1 MRKFLAILIVLALL
15 AGGAYHAYDYITSR
29 PLFDDL
35 DAAKENLENADYVV
49 TYMTQ
54 EDMLG
59 SYLADEGIVKYFVAS
74 ENDSEDDNI
83 LLIAVFESK
92 ELAKIYYKQMKNQ
105 LDAMIKDTKLEIQ
118 LLEYKLENSDDLTDD
133 EIEDLKEEIED
144 YKEDLKEYKNI
155 VMGRE
160 GATFWYGT
168 KDAAKASKG

>member
-59 SYLADEGIVKYFVAS
+59 SYLADEGIVKYFVA
-74 ENDSEDDNI
+74 EDDSEDDNM
-83 LLIAVFESK
+83 LLIAVFESN

-105 LDAMIKDTKLEIQ
+105 LDAMIKNTKLQIQ

-133 EIEDLKEEIED
+133 EIEDFKEEIED
-144 YKEDLKEYKNI
+144 YKEDLKEYRNYVI
-155 VMGRE
+155 GRE
-160 GATFWYGT
+160 GDTFWYGT
-168 KDAAKASKG
+168 KDAVKASKG